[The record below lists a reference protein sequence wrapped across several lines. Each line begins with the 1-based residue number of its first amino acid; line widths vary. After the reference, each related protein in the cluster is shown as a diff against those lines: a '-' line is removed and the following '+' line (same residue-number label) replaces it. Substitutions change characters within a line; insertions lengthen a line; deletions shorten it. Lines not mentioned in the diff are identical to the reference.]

1 MRAKGWM
8 GSVILFGALL
18 LLAFPAMVI
27 ADTVIKQVT
36 SADAFEMMGQKV
48 PARTDTS
55 TTWLTTGMSRM
66 DQGDTA
72 TVIMLMEENLVY
84 MIDHNKK
91 SYVEMPLD
99 ALGDVEKMMGID
111 ENDEED
117 KAQLEMMKGMM
128 SMMQMKV
135 TVKPTEETQK
145 IKDWNCT
152 KYLVSTK
159 MGMGSVESE
168 IWATEDPKI
177 DFEMFL
183 EISQSF
189 KAMFPG
195 FKEVLE
201 EMKKIKGI
209 AVMTDATVDM
219 MGAKVHSTTEVI
231 EIAEKSAPEGTYE
244 VPKGYEKTEGVPG
257 MPGMKR

>member
-1 MRAKGWM
+1 MKAKGWM
-8 GSVILFGALL
+8 GRIILFATLL
-18 LLAFPAMVI
+18 LLVLPAMVI
-27 ADTVIKQVT
+27 ADTMIKQAT
-36 SADAFEMMGQKV
+36 STDAFEMMGQKV

-55 TTWLTTGMSRM
+55 VTWLTKGMSRM

-72 TVIMLMEENLVY
+72 TVIMLMEKNLVY
-84 MIDHNKK
+84 MIDHNQK
-91 SYVEMPLD
+91 SYMEMPLD
-99 ALGDVEKMMGID
+99 ALGNIEKMMGID
-111 ENDEED
+111 ENDEEG

-135 TVKPTEETQK
+135 TVNPTEETEK
-145 IKDWNCT
+145 IRDWNCT

-168 IWATEDPKI
+168 IWATEDPEL

-219 MGAKVHSTTEVI
+219 MGTKVHSTTEVI
-231 EIAEKSAPEGTYE
+231 EIAEKSAPEGTYN
-244 VPKGYEKTEGVPG
+244 VPKGYEKTEGMPG
-257 MPGMKR
+257 LPGMKK

>member
-1 MRAKGWM
+1 MKARGWR
-8 GSVILFGALL
+8 GNVILFGTLL
-18 LLAFPAMVI
+18 LFVLPGVVL
-27 ADTVIKQVT
+27 ADTMIKQTT
-36 SADAFEMMGQKV
+36 SVDAFEMMGQKV
-48 PARTDTS
+48 PARADTS
-55 TTWLTTGMSRM
+55 ATWLAKGKARM

-72 TVIMLMEENLVY
+72 TVIMLMEKNVLY

-91 SYVEMPLD
+91 SYAEMPLD
-99 ALGDVEKMMGID
+99 ALGDMEKMMGID
-111 ENDEED
+111 ESDEEA

-145 IKDWNCT
+145 IRDWDCT

-168 IWATEDPKI
+168 IWATEDAKV
-177 DFEMFL
+177 DFDMFL

-195 FKEVLE
+195 YKEAVE
-201 EMKKIKGI
+201 EMKKVKGI
-209 AVMTDATVDM
+209 AVKTDATVDM
-219 MGAKVHSTTEVI
+219 MGAKVHSMTEVI
-231 EIAEKSAPEGTYE
+231 EIAEKNAPAGTFA
-244 VPKGYEKTEGVPG
+244 VPEGYEKTEGTPG
-257 MPGMKR
+257 MPGMKK